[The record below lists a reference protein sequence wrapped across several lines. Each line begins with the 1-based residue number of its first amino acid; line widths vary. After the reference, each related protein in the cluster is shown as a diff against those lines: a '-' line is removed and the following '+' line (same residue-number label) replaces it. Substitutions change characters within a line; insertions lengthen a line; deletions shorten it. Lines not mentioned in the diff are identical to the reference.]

1 MSSTDVD
8 TRLRARHAAPG
19 ATEYMLLIA
28 LSLAWGTSFMF
39 TKVAVE
45 SVTPV
50 TLIAVRTVIATIAM
64 FGLFAFQGRLPRLT
78 YREVGAFA
86 LVGLTANA
94 APLCLIA
101 ISVSHVPS
109 GVTAVTMA
117 VLPLLTALLGLFRG
131 DVPKPRTIVGIL
143 VGLVGIVVLF
153 GPKTFASFGDS
164 AMGLASAIG
173 AAVIFAISL
182 FLVAMVRHRDAV
194 TVTAY
199 SSVAAALWSVPT
211 ALLIDGSPHF
221 PSTYLAV
228 VSVLVLALWNT
239 AAANLLLFALVKRTG
254 PAFTSYNN
262 YLVPAVAVACGTIFL
277 GEPLTYRSILG
288 VAIVVVGIAISTIQW
303 RGRRPLPPLQ

>member
-117 VLPLLTALLGLFRG
+117 V
-131 DVPKPRTIVGIL
+131 
-143 VGLVGIVVLF
+143 
-153 GPKTFASFGDS
+153 
-164 AMGLASAIG
+164 
-173 AAVIFAISL
+173 
-182 FLVAMVRHRDAV
+182 
-194 TVTAY
+194 
-199 SSVAAALWSVPT
+199 
-211 ALLIDGSPHF
+211 
-221 PSTYLAV
+221 
-228 VSVLVLALWNT
+228 
-239 AAANLLLFALVKRTG
+239 
-254 PAFTSYNN
+254 
-262 YLVPAVAVACGTIFL
+262 
-277 GEPLTYRSILG
+277 
-288 VAIVVVGIAISTIQW
+288 
-303 RGRRPLPPLQ
+303 